1 MIVCVCK
8 NVNSRQLRECLQRGM
23 SLDDISK
30 EMGLGTGCGNCLEYA
45 VGVAEK
51 EANLIVRE
59 SAAA

>member
-23 SLDDISK
+23 SLDDISR
-30 EMGLGTGCGNCLEYA
+30 EMGLGTGCGNCLEHA

-51 EANLIVRE
+51 EADLIIRE
-59 SAAA
+59 RAVA